1 MVYEPL
7 NRWLEPKLAA
17 YRKET
22 AGKATGDVL
31 EIGGGTGLNLPFYSP
46 DVNLTVVEPN
56 PHMATRIR
64 KKAMKMGR
72 EVRIVSDMG
81 ESLSIQDSSFDSV
94 VSTLVLCCVRDLHS
108 VVHEARRVLKP
119 GGAFYF
125 YEHVLASGRWKRR
138 FQNWLTP
145 PWKLVAGGCRLNRDI
160 ASTIRSVGFSRV
172 EIKAF
177 DDPVGVPLTTPS
189 IIGVAYV

>member
-1 MVYEPL
+1 MYEPL
-7 NRWLEPKLAA
+7 NGGLEPKLAA

-56 PHMATRIR
+56 PHMARRIR

-108 VVHEARRVLKP
+108 VVLEA
-119 GGAFYF
+119 G
-125 YEHVLASGRWKRR
+125 
-138 FQNWLTP
+138 
-145 PWKLVAGGCRLNRDI
+145 
-160 ASTIRSVGFSRV
+160 RSVLLLRARCGFRTLETAVPELAHPAV
-172 EIKAF
+172 ET
-177 DDPVGVPLTTPS
+177 DRRRL
-189 IIGVAYV
+189 